1 MTFLV
6 HFSVKCGNEMVIHN
20 VDSQQ
25 ASTHLSPTCGSVST
39 AQCIYFHFRIFHCML
54 LSKLCHKK
62 KTKSYIITCNK
73 CVHEYPEGPL
83 PAYSGKMFCSYCKIA
98 LQHGIKIKTSQ
109 KQHFKDSNSIR
120 VTRVIR
126 INLNPKCRKFWFV
139 TDTLF

>member
-1 MTFLV
+1 MKWLSIMLTVSKHPPISHLHVGVYQLHSAFIFIFV
-6 HFSVKCGNEMVIHN
+6 FFTVCCCPNSVI
-20 VDSQQ
+20 
-25 ASTHLSPTCGSVST
+25 
-39 AQCIYFHFRIFHCML
+39 
-54 LSKLCHKK
+54 K

-73 CVHEYPEGPL
+73 CVHEYPEGSL

-98 LQHGIKIKTSQ
+98 LQYGIKIKTSQ